1 MSATSPPIPTSVNLR
16 RALVV
21 SHLCADPVSRG
32 KLRAL
37 SGLGLAVSV
46 AVPDRW
52 MPPGSDAAQRTS
64 WEGDGELSIV
74 PIEVRGE
81 LRQPAALLWRGRTL
95 RRLVTD
101 FRPDIIHI
109 DEEAWTPAAALA
121 ARLGRRLGVPCVI
134 APVEALAPGLSLTQ
148 RFRRKQTYAGVRGI
162 VAGNHLALALAAR
175 HRPDLPA
182 LVVPRVGVSPPILA
196 QRAPRADL
204 AIGFLGRLVPQRG
217 LDLLF
222 RACVGLIG
230 RWTLTVVGTG
240 PSQEELEG
248 LAERLG
254 IAARVTWLGALP
266 RGAIRDVWP
275 RLDCAVIPSRTTP
288 RWVETVGRAAL
299 DAMAH
304 GLAVVVTRTGVLPDI
319 VGGAG
324 KVIPEE
330 DVSALTAALQEL
342 HDDPPARERLG
353 AAARRRIMEE
363 YSDAAV
369 ARKTLEFWRR
379 VASATG

>member
-1 MSATSPPIPTSVNLR
+1 MPTSVNLR

-21 SHLCADPVSRG
+21 SHLCADPMNRG

-37 SGLGLAVSV
+37 GGLGVAVSV
-46 AVPDRW
+46 AVPERW
-52 MPPGSDAAQRTS
+52 VPSGSDAAQRTS

-74 PIEVRGE
+74 PVEVRGD
-81 LRQPAALLWRGRTL
+81 LRQPATLRWHRKTL

-101 FRPDIIHI
+101 FRPDIIHV
-109 DEEAWTPAAALA
+109 DEEAWTPAAELA
-121 ARLGRRLGVPCVI
+121 TRLGRRLGVPCVI
-134 APVEALAPGLSLTQ
+134 APVEPLAPGLSLAQ
-148 RFRRKQTYAGVRGI
+148 RLRRKQTYAGVRGI
-162 VAGNHLALALAAR
+162 VAGNALALALAAR
-175 HRPDLPA
+175 HRPDAPA
-182 LVVPRVGVSPPILA
+182 VVIPRVGVSPPVLA
-196 QRAPRADL
+196 QRAPHADL

-217 LDLLF
+217 LDLIF
-222 RACVGLIG
+222 RSCVGLVG

-266 RGAIRDVWP
+266 RGAIREVWP
-275 RLDCAVIPSRTTP
+275 RLDCVVIPSRTTP
-288 RWVETVGRAAL
+288 RWVETEGRAAV

-304 GLAVVVTRTGVLPDI
+304 GLPVVVTRSGVLPHL
-319 VGGAG
+319 VGEAG

-330 DVSALTAALQEL
+330 DVPALTAALQDL
-342 HDDPPARERLG
+342 RDDAPARERLG

-363 YSDAAV
+363 YSDVAV
-369 ARKTLEFWRR
+369 ARKTLDFWRR